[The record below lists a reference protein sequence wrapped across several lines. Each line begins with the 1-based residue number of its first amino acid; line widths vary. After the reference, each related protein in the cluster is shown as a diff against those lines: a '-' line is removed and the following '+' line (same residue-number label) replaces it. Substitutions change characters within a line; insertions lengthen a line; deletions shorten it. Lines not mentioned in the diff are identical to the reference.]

1 MSQFKPYPAYKDSG
15 VEWLGEVPEH
25 WTVTL
30 LKRGYE
36 VTLGKMLQPESKRDE
51 DELLPYLRAAN
62 IQPSGIDITDVKK
75 MWFSASEKNSLSLV
89 KGDLLV
95 SEGGDVGRSA
105 IWELDRQYYFQNSIN
120 RIRSIDGNDTL
131 FLYFWMVDIKSKGYI
146 DVLCNKSTIAHF
158 TAEKVAAVP
167 LLIPLKSEQSKIAN
181 FLDHETARIDALIE
195 EQKHLIEL
203 LKEKRQA
210 VISHTVTKGLDP
222 TVPMKDSGVEWLGQ
236 VPAHWVVKKLGFLG
250 EAIIGL
256 TYSPDDVV
264 SQGVLVL
271 RSSNV
276 QEGKLC
282 FDDNVFVSKVI
293 SEKLM
298 VKQGDILICS
308 RNGSRALIGKNA
320 LIDKS
325 ADGMTFGAFMTVFRS
340 PINNFLHQVFNS
352 SIFSAQSGSFM
363 TSTVNQLTTGN
374 LNSFL
379 IPVPPRSEQLI
390 ITKKLLSFR
399 ADFEDLISEALA
411 SVKLL
416 QERRSALISAAV
428 TGKIDV
434 RDWQPPT
441 DNSAPS
447 AAAQKTCLEAV

>member
-15 VEWLGEVPEH
+15 IEWADQLPADWISVKLKRVARLQSGEFITSESIDVDGDYPVYGGNGLRGYTDTNTHEGEYALIGRQGALCGNINYSKGSFWASEHAVVVYPEVGIITRWLGELLRSMNLGQYSVSAAQPGLSVERIADLFIPVPTQLEQ
-25 WTVTL
+25 T
-30 LKRGYE
+30 
-36 VTLGKMLQPESKRDE
+36 Q
-51 DELLPYLRAAN
+51 
-62 IQPSGIDITDVKK
+62 
-75 MWFSASEKNSLSLV
+75 
-89 KGDLLV
+89 
-95 SEGGDVGRSA
+95 
-105 IWELDRQYYFQNSIN
+105 
-120 RIRSIDGNDTL
+120 
-131 FLYFWMVDIKSKGYI
+131 
-146 DVLCNKSTIAHF
+146 IAR
-158 TAEKVAAVP
+158 
-167 LLIPLKSEQSKIAN
+167 
-181 FLDHETARIDALIE
+181 FLDYETARIDALIE